1 MNWVNKH
8 KLPAI
13 EIVKYNSQ
21 PCLEI
26 NNFWHTLH
34 LTFNMAQDQYINKD
48 VLNEITSFVT
58 SSWNSFSKEEFTS
71 IIAKCNILSTPSP
84 DKLAWRHLKYIL
96 MIRLCLKNIINIAN
110 ACIEISY
117 WPSHFKM
124 STTII
129 IPKPNKALYDSPKM
143 FRPIVL
149 LNILGKHIEKVIGD
163 RLQFHT
169 ISNNFIHQSQ
179 LGGLKFKSTSDA
191 GITLTYFICMGWVRN
206 LATSTLVFD
215 ISQFFPLL
223 NHQLL
228 TLILG
233 KVGFD
238 PKVVKFFSN
247 YLISRKTQYFWNSF
261 FSLFFNIDVGISQ
274 SSVLSHFLALYI
286 SSLLHIL
293 EICLKNLKIPVF
305 ILSFVND
312 GLIIAQS
319 KSLSLSNSLLFYSY
333 NIVSNFLSKFGLIVE
348 YSKTEVFHFSR
359 LHGSLTSLHLT
370 FLPLVVLF
378 FSPKIPGNI

>member
-1 MNWVNKH
+1 
-8 KLPAI
+8 
-13 EIVKYNSQ
+13 
-21 PCLEI
+21 
-26 NNFWHTLH
+26 
-34 LTFNMAQDQYINKD
+34 
-48 VLNEITSFVT
+48 
-58 SSWNSFSKEEFTS
+58 
-71 IIAKCNILSTPSP
+71 
-84 DKLAWRHLKYIL
+84 
-96 MIRLCLKNIINIAN
+96 
-110 ACIEISY
+110 
-117 WPSHFKM
+117 M

-261 FSLFFNIDVGISQ
+261 FFF
-274 SSVLSHFLALYI
+274 VL
-286 SSLLHIL
+286 
-293 EICLKNLKIPVF
+293 
-305 ILSFVND
+305 
-312 GLIIAQS
+312 
-319 KSLSLSNSLLFYSY
+319 
-333 NIVSNFLSKFGLIVE
+333 
-348 YSKTEVFHFSR
+348 
-359 LHGSLTSLHLT
+359 
-370 FLPLVVLF
+370 
-378 FSPKIPGNI
+378 